1 MNVLYTLKK
10 NSDFRRLYSRGK
22 SSVTPCLV
30 MYCRRNSY
38 GYNRVGYTVS
48 TKIGNA
54 VTRNRAK
61 RRLREVCRLQLP
73 GMKTGFDIVIV
84 ARRRCVEAKYPKLN
98 GDFINACK
106 ELGLLEA
113 ET

>member
-1 MNVLYTLKK
+1 
-10 NSDFRRLYSRGK
+10 
-22 SSVTPCLV
+22 
-30 MYCRRNSY
+30 MYCRRNPY

-61 RRLREVCRLQLP
+61 RRLREVYRLQLP
-73 GMKTGFDIVIV
+73 EMRTGFDIVIV
-84 ARRRCVEAKYPKLN
+84 ARRRCVEAKYPKLS
-98 GDFINACK
+98 GDFANACK
-106 ELGLLEA
+106 ELGLLET